1 MNNTNN
7 KVTCKSAT
15 AMFVWPLIVK
25 AKYQIIKSGLH
36 AKFESV
42 YKHQHYIYRPWLF
55 LAFDRKGY
63 ETNHQWWPISKV

>member
-36 AKFESV
+36 AKFESM
-42 YKHQHYIYRPWLF
+42 YKHQHYLYRPWLF
-55 LAFDRKGY
+55 
-63 ETNHQWWPISKV
+63 WPLIVKAMKQIINGGQ